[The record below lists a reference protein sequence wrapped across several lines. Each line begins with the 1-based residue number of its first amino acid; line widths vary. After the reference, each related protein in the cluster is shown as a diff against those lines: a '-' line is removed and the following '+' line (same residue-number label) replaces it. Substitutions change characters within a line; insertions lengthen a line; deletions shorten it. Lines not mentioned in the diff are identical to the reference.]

1 MAGALYS
8 TVMDDAQPVSYRP
21 LELLLRLS
29 TRWPVIRSRLGQ
41 ERYAYVLGPRANAY
55 VFAHDELFSAYEAM
69 KALIPVDG
77 PTSVVVSDGEDH
89 TRRRGAIRPAL
100 APRSVAGYVA
110 AMDAAARD
118 SAQSLGPGVRID
130 AYPLFRS
137 AIRRSTLRALFGSDM
152 AQDADALGE
161 HLQPLLDLVD
171 RLPQSIAV
179 HERLR
184 TPMWRRA
191 MTSRRW
197 VDDYISSRVDAVE
210 AAGPHDATDGI
221 LSLLVHGR
229 DGLGSGLSRAE
240 IRDQAVTLIA
250 AGYETTSAAMGW
262 AAFALA
268 TRPQWQTRAREEAR
282 RWLARGTDVGA
293 DVDADVDVA
302 SIAEL
307 KILPAIVTETLRLY
321 PPATISARY
330 VETTFSFE
338 GHAIEQGTTLLFS
351 PYVTQRDPRVFDRPA
366 EFDPGRWLDTPRV
379 APEVFLPFGGG
390 IHRCIG
396 SHLAMTEL
404 TVMLAHLV
412 AAGPFRFVGR
422 RPRASTI
429 TALRPSH
436 VTIEFAPA

>member
-1 MAGALYS
+1 
-8 TVMDDAQPVSYRP
+8 MDDARPVSHLP
-21 LELLLRLS
+21 LEVLLRLS
-29 TRWPVIRSRLGQ
+29 TRRPVVRSRFGRD
-41 ERYAYVLGPRANAY
+41 RYAYVLGPRANAF

-77 PTSVVVSDGEDH
+77 PTSVVVSDGADH
-89 TRRRGAIRPAL
+89 TRRRNAIRPGL
-100 APRSVAGYVA
+100 APRSVAGYLE
-110 AMDAAARD
+110 AMDASAREA
-118 SAQSLGPGVRID
+118 AQSLRPGVRID

-137 AIRRSTLRALFGSDM
+137 AIRRSTLRALFGGDM

-171 RLPQSIAV
+171 RLPQTIAV

-197 VDDYISSRVDAVE
+197 VDDYISGRVDAVE
-210 AAGPHDATDGI
+210 EAGPQRATDGI
-221 LSLLVHGR
+221 LTLLVHGR
-229 DGLGSGLSRAE
+229 DGTGSGLSREE

-268 TRPQWQTRAREEAR
+268 THPRWQTRAREEAR
-282 RWLARGTDVGA
+282 PWLALGA
-293 DVDADVDVA
+293 DGDAA

-307 KILPAIVTETLRLY
+307 TVLPAIVTETLRLY

-330 VETTFSFE
+330 VETTFSLD
-338 GHAIEQGTTLLFS
+338 GHTIEKGTTLLFS
-351 PYVTQRDPRVFDRPA
+351 PYVTQRDPRVFERPRD
-366 EFDPGRWLDTPRV
+366 FDPSRWIEAPRL

-422 RPRASTI
+422 RPRASNI

-436 VTIEFAPA
+436 VTIEFASA